1 MLDLLAS
8 GIGASILVA
17 AFAELMIPDT
27 DTAIC
32 FVVSGSPKDEFEGL
46 KGEVMD
52 MATMLDTLAT
62 TTGMGMVAFGDWRW
76 RNPSWLVRRV
86 KSQAE
91 GAMV

>member
-1 MLDLLAS
+1 M
-8 GIGASILVA
+8 GASILVA
-17 AFAELMIPDT
+17 AFAELKIPDT

-32 FVVSGSPKDEFEGL
+32 FVVSGSLEYEFEGL
-46 KGEVMD
+46 KHEVMD
-52 MATMLDTLAT
+52 MATMLDTLAPP
-62 TTGMGMVAFGDWRW
+62 TGIGRVAFGDWRW

>member
-8 GIGASILVA
+8 GMGASILVA
-17 AFAELMIPDT
+17 AFAELKIPDT

-32 FVVSGSPKDEFEGL
+32 FVVSGSLEYEFEGL
-46 KGEVMD
+46 KHEVMD
-52 MATMLDTLAT
+52 MATMLDTLAPP
-62 TTGMGMVAFGDWRW
+62 TGIGRVAFGDWRW